1 MITDEY
7 IKEYPN
13 GFFERSFCWDEAE
26 IKKLGNGYL
35 VQKIIRK
42 TTASHNFDCSDK
54 SFNHTYFEAW
64 KIENGKIIYNLNYVE
79 DYDDRW
85 VYFVFSLDD
94 GFCAKMKD
102 YKAKYHTSGIVRI
115 SGTVFFAEESSAA
128 KEVEEKFTV
137 GKVPFAGDL
146 LSSDVFESEKD
157 LMPIFEHDFC
167 GMWDLHTAEDMVNA
181 LVEDF
186 RKSSITAE
194 DALEYIKIFGDLDFY
209 EDLFERIKE
218 TYKQP

>member
-1 MITDEY
+1 
-7 IKEYPN
+7 
-13 GFFERSFCWDEAE
+13 
-26 IKKLGNGYL
+26 
-35 VQKIIRK
+35 
-42 TTASHNFDCSDK
+42 
-54 SFNHTYFEAW
+54 
-64 KIENGKIIYNLNYVE
+64 
-79 DYDDRW
+79 
-85 VYFVFSLDD
+85 
-94 GFCAKMKD
+94 MKD

-186 RKSSITAE
+186 RKSSIMAE